1 MTMTVEGR
9 DARVRLDAHAQGI
22 DEVFRRYGAV
32 NPRLFGS
39 VACGEATSENDIDV
53 LVDLVPGQGND
64 LLRIAGLTEELGGLL
79 GCRVDV
85 VTASILRHGIA
96 ETALMRCRCE
106 SVGRAAAQRHFCEHR
121 QVAVST
127 RRTSVTNSSASA
139 QCRHPRVL
147 PH

>member
-53 LVDLVPGQGND
+53 LVDLVPAKAMTCSE
-64 LLRIAGLTEELGGLL
+64 LRG
-79 GCRVDV
+79 
-85 VTASILRHGIA
+85 
-96 ETALMRCRCE
+96 
-106 SVGRAAAQRHFCEHR
+106 
-121 QVAVST
+121 
-127 RRTSVTNSSASA
+127 
-139 QCRHPRVL
+139 
-147 PH
+147 